1 MSASPA
7 LSMAR
12 RVAVGNALDDDSLD
26 RRPLAPVLLVCLQ
39 HQLHSGSHARE
50 AIGSEPHRL
59 ASESLLTDLLDVLLG
74 HDPRRARGRGGIED
88 EEVGPRRVQDE
99 ADAIRVNDVHGLD
112 PVVQKVRGGAA
123 IAREADFT
131 SSAVKGSPL
140 WNLSPSRSL
149 NSYTSPSGL
158 SFQDSAR
165 HGAMSLPGSGLIR
178 ASCRAYRKTN
188 GTPIPGVSAGSR
200 KVRAIETSK
209 AMVSC
214 PSGWDCAAA
223 CPLQS
228 PSASN
233 VRRAIDVV
241 RLTAS

>member
-123 IAREADFT
+123 ITQEAELHVLRREGVAVVELEPLAQLEFVHEP
-131 SSAVKGSPL
+131 SA
-140 WNLSPSRSL
+140 
-149 NSYTSPSGL
+149 L
-158 SFQDSAR
+158 SFQDAAR
-165 HGAMSLPGSGLIR
+165 QGAMSLPGSGFIS

-200 KVRAIETSK
+200 NVRAIETSK
-209 AMVSC
+209 ATVS
-214 PSGWDCAAA
+214 
-223 CPLQS
+223 
-228 PSASN
+228 
-233 VRRAIDVV
+233 
-241 RLTAS
+241 